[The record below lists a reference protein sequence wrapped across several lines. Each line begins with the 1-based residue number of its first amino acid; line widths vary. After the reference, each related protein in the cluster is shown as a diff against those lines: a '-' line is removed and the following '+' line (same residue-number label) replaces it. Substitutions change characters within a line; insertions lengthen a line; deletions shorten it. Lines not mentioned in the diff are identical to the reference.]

1 MSEPTAF
8 RLRPLHYGLAALV
21 YLGLLLAWA
30 PASLLAWAL
39 PQVSHEAVWLERAEG
54 SVWRGQAAG
63 LVLRLGS
70 NPALQ
75 LGQVS
80 WQVRP
85 QDIFAGRLGY
95 RLQVAGADIQA
106 ASVLRAG
113 LGGIELRETRAELP
127 ASWLGQVSPDIEL
140 WQPGGKLLFE
150 TASLAFGRDGTAAG
164 EATLRWRNAA
174 SGRVRRPLGSYLAD
188 LQGTRS
194 GFEIKLS
201 TEAGPLQLQGSGL
214 WSPGGGMS
222 FFGLARP
229 APDSRTELE
238 GLLSLIG
245 PAQANGSRA
254 IRIGRQGS

>member
-8 RLRPLHYGLAALV
+8 RLRPLHYALAALV
-21 YLGLLLAWA
+21 YLVLLLVWA

-39 PQVSHEAVWLERAEG
+39 PHFTHEAVWLERAEG

-63 LVLRLGS
+63 LVVRLGS
-70 NPALQ
+70 SPAMP
-75 LGQVS
+75 LGRVS

-85 QDIFAGRLGY
+85 QDVFAGRLGY
-95 RLQVAGADIQA
+95 QLQVAGADIQA

-113 LGGIELRETRAELP
+113 LGGIELRTTRAELP
-127 ASWLGQVSPDIEL
+127 ASWLGQVSPDLEL

-150 TASLAFGRDGTAAG
+150 TSGLAFGRDGAADG
-164 EATLRWRNAA
+164 KATLRWRNAA
-174 SGRVRRPLGSYLAD
+174 SGRVRRPLGSYRAD
-188 LQGTRS
+188 LVGTAS

-201 TEAGPLQLQGSGL
+201 TETGPLQLQGSGL

-222 FFGLARP
+222 FFGMARP
-229 APDSRTELE
+229 APDSRTDLE

-254 IRIGRQGS
+254 IRIGR

>member
-21 YLGLLLAWA
+21 YLALLLAWA

-39 PQVSHEAVWLERAEG
+39 PRFTHEAVWLERAEG

-63 LVLRLGS
+63 LVLRPGS
-70 NPALQ
+70 SPALQ
-75 LGQVS
+75 LGEVS

-85 QDIFAGRLGY
+85 QDVFAGRLGY
-95 RLQVAGADIQA
+95 RVEVGGADIQA
-106 ASVLRAG
+106 TGVLRAG
-113 LGGIELRETRAELP
+113 LKGIEVRETRAELP
-127 ASWLGQVSPDIEL
+127 ASWLGQASPDIDL
-140 WQPGGKLLFE
+140 WQPGGKLVFE
-150 TASLAFGRDGTAAG
+150 TASLVFGRDGAAAG
-164 EATLRWRNAA
+164 ESTLRWRNAT
-174 SGRVRRPLGSYLAD
+174 SGRVRRPLGSYRAD
-188 LQGTRS
+188 LQGTKS

-201 TEAGPLQLQGSGL
+201 TEAGSLQLQGSGL

-254 IRIGRQGS
+254 IRIGR